1 MSVIVYGPQG
11 CGKSLNA
18 QQLMRHFNLKRVIEA
33 DELSFSSVYLLIR
46 SSTHLA
52 KFKAGDALYL
62 THEPPPPWVDAV
74 GGRRVVAFEEA
85 IKAANA

>member
-1 MSVIVYGPQG
+1 MSVIVFGPQG

-18 QQLMRHFNLKRVIEA
+18 QQLMRHFNLQVVIEA
-33 DELSFSSVYLLIR
+33 DDLRGSVYDQLR
-46 SSTHLA
+46 TSTLA
-52 KFKAGDALYL
+52 AQFKAGNALYL
-62 THEPPPPWVDAV
+62 THEPPPSWVDAV